1 MTRGPRS
8 LKSCYV
14 FALKMSVSFNH
25 SLPAVACFA
34 LLVFFFSFLG
44 FFFHRVMRQAVLGMQ
59 HLDVSVLPNP
69 HLTSTASRIAP
80 NTEK

>member
-34 LLVFFFSFLG
+34 LLVFFFHFWV
-44 FFFHRVMRQAVLGMQ
+44 FFHRVMRQAVLGRQ

-69 HLTSTASRIAP
+69 HLTSTANRIAP